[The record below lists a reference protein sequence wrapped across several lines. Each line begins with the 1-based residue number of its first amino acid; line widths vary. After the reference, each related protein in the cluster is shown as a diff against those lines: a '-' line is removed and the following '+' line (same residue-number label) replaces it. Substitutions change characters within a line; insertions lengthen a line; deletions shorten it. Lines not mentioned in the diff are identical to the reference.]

1 MKDFVKNDG
10 LRYRLVFFNT
20 MPKSKLKT
28 FAIAV
33 RKVTVSEE
41 KTILSVNAKD
51 LWHFDRVSAYFSDAS
66 QIFPM
71 HKISLVFFWI
81 GRLMY

>member
-1 MKDFVKNDG
+1 MEKSIV
-10 LRYRLVFFNT
+10 
-20 MPKSKLKT
+20 PKKLKSQPT
-28 FAIAV
+28 M
-33 RKVTVSEE
+33 
-41 KTILSVNAKD
+41 KD

>member
-1 MKDFVKNDG
+1 MKNDG

-51 LWHFDRVSAYFSDAS
+51 L
-66 QIFPM
+66 
-71 HKISLVFFWI
+71 
-81 GRLMY
+81 